1 MMIEL
6 LIQRL
11 RHAHSPVTLPDFER
25 IASHFGYVR
34 DHVTGSH
41 YVFRNW
47 SGRKYVIPVHGKKVK
62 SVYIRNFLKEQE

>member
-1 MMIEL
+1 MKIET
-6 LIQRL
+6 LIQHL
-11 RHAHSPVTLPDFER
+11 RHTHSPATLSEFEK

-47 SGRKYVIPVHGKKVK
+47 SGRKYVVPVHRKKIK
-62 SVYIRNFLKEQE
+62 SVYVQNFLKEQE